1 MIPDIKLQQLRY
13 FALVAELKSYHA
25 AAERAS
31 RTQPAISLAIRE
43 LEHRLGEALFERGN
57 KTELTP
63 FGRHCYPQAR
73 ALLEHYGRVVDQ
85 IAMAADKRTG
95 QVAFACVPSFASQM
109 LPRIMEVFA
118 RDHPDVEISVEDD
131 TAYNVQQRVL
141 QRRVDFGVASLW
153 NRDPGLQFEPLMRD
167 EMGLVCRRDHPLA
180 RAERALEWADLEGHA
195 LITNGTVR
203 LLDGTHAQQVM
214 SRARLSVSNVIS
226 LLAMLRAGLGITALP
241 WLALDESD
249 PDLCFLPLSGP
260 TVERQLGVLTPT
272 RHTLAPAA
280 RALRDCILAQPAMAR
295 DGADA
300 SVAEP
305 GRGQIDAP
313 RTVS

>member
-1 MIPDIKLQQLRY
+1 MVPDVKLQQLRY
-13 FALVAELKSYHA
+13 FVLVAEFKSYHA

-85 IAMAADKRTG
+85 MALAAEKRVG
-95 QVAFACVPSFASQM
+95 QVAFACVPSFASQI
-109 LPRIMEVFA
+109 LPRIVSTFAGRYPEVQLG
-118 RDHPDVEISVEDD
+118 VEDD

-141 QRRVDFGVASLW
+141 SRHVDFGVSSLW
-153 NRDPGLQFEPLMRD
+153 NLDPNLHFEPLLKD
-167 EMGLVCRRDHPLA
+167 AMGLVCRRDHALA
-180 RAERALEWADLEGHA
+180 HAGRELEWADLEGHT

-214 SRARLSVSNVIS
+214 TRAKFSVSNVIS
-226 LLAMLRAGLGITALP
+226 LLAMLRAGIGVTALP
-241 WLALDESD
+241 QLAVDESD
-249 PDLCFLPLSGP
+249 PDLCFVPLSGP
-260 TVERQLGVLTPT
+260 RVEREIGILTP
-272 RHTLAPAA
+272 RRQTLAPAA
-280 RALRDCILAQPAMAR
+280 KALRGCILEVLGISPGTGAAPAAG
-295 DGADA
+295 GAD
-300 SVAEP
+300 
-305 GRGQIDAP
+305 
-313 RTVS
+313 